1 MQFVHVCATILPETG
16 VDQRP
21 APLTMDYVER
31 YEKLRRQLTID
42 EVLGP
47 MVPYKDQQAIPAN
60 SPLYNEDEL
69 PEFETEYSHSIHM
82 SEQALS
88 KMLKDYN
95 F

>member
-1 MQFVHVCATILPETG
+1 
-16 VDQRP
+16 
-21 APLTMDYVER
+21 
-31 YEKLRRQLTID
+31 
-42 EVLGP
+42 

-82 SEQALS
+82 TEQALS

-95 F
+95 FQEQEFRPQANALPPSDSIVLEF

>member
-1 MQFVHVCATILPETG
+1 
-16 VDQRP
+16 
-21 APLTMDYVER
+21 
-31 YEKLRRQLTID
+31 
-42 EVLGP
+42 